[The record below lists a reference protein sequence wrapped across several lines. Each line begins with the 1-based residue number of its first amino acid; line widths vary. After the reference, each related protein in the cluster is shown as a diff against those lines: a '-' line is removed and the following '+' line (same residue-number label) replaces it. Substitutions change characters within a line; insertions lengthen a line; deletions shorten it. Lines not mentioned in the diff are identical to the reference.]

1 MNTLARVISVVFHPL
16 LLTTYLFGL
25 LSFVFPSALYPF
37 TTTSRWWL
45 ISFIFVLTF
54 LLPAINIFFLRA
66 LNTISSW
73 TMEDRRE
80 RIRPFFLITII
91 YCLVTYVFSVKTRIS
106 TADSMFKLFLIIDC
120 LVIAATVITF
130 VYKISIH
137 SLGISGIVGILISFN
152 WIAEDNTLFIPTLM
166 MIVLAGIVMS
176 SRLQLNAHTTRE
188 VWVGGITG
196 LAIGLSGMFL
206 LF

>member
-1 MNTLARVISVVFHPL
+1 VNTLARVISIVFHPL
-16 LLTTYLFGL
+16 LLTTYLFAL
-25 LSFVFPSALYPF
+25 LSFAFPSALFPF
-37 TTTSRWWL
+37 TTASRWWL
-45 ISFIFVLTF
+45 ISFIFVLTV

-91 YCLVTYVFSVKTRIS
+91 YCLVTYVFSVKTRLS
-106 TADSMFKLFLIIDC
+106 TSDSMFKLFLIIDC

-130 VYKISIH
+130 MYKISIH
-137 SLGISGIVGILISFN
+137 SLGISGIAGILIPLN
-152 WIAEDNTLFIPTLM
+152 WTAEDNALFIPTIIV
-166 MIVLAGIVMS
+166 IVLAGIVMS
-176 SRLQLNAHTTRE
+176 SRLQLHSHTTRE
-188 VWVGGITG
+188 VWVGGLTG
-196 LAIGLSGMFL
+196 FVMGFSGMLL